1 MKLNEM
7 GRLKLKRW
15 HSGQL
20 AMLTASDL
28 AKDHSLKMFS
38 VAFVLNIKSAGY
50 PCQNFSAICRRSTSR
65 RLLLFLQL

>member
-20 AMLTASDL
+20 AMLTAADL
-28 AKDHSLKMFS
+28 AKYHSLKMFS
-38 VAFVLNIKSAGY
+38 VAFGLNIKSAGY
-50 PCQNFSAICRRSTSR
+50 HRQQWSTTRS
-65 RLLLFLQL
+65 RLIN